1 MVGLRT
7 FYMSS
12 LHTYSPMYSNLRGY
26 SLIIG
31 GSFSLGLVSG
41 LLFNILG
48 SRFRIRFNNY
58 TNVVSCWNGTLK
70 HFVQIE
76 SLALFILFYVLSDS
90 FMFFS
95 MSSNVI
101 EAQKCSWT
109 SGFRCIG
116 INGRSLGNWIFT
128 SFGLFVF
135 LGNQVGFVL
144 NSIGIFSYHSRMFT
158 DILSL
163 LWESNPQKDHEKGF
177 FYFGIFPLNF

>member
-31 GSFSLGLVSG
+31 GSLLSLGLISG
-41 LLFNILG
+41 LLFNIFG
-48 SRFRIRFNNY
+48 SRFRIRFNNWLV
-58 TNVVSCWNGTLK
+58 NVVSFTGMGLFLNI
-70 HFVQIE
+70 FVHIE

-101 EAQKCSWT
+101 EAQKMLPGHPAFAASVSMGVAWAT
-109 SGFRCIG
+109 GYLLH
-116 INGRSLGNWIFT
+116 LGYS
-128 SFGLFVF
+128 SFF
-135 LGNQVGFVL
+135 GNQVGFVL
-144 NSIGIFSYHSRMFT
+144 NSIGIFSLITAGCLLIFSR
-158 DILSL
+158 
-163 LWESNPQKDHEKGF
+163 
-177 FYFGIFPLNF
+177 YFGRAPKES